1 MTEWFIIVN
10 GQQVGPLNEQQL
22 VAQGLNPESYVWHAG
37 MAQWTHAADVP
48 ELANYFNCNTQQNP
62 QQGIPPFSS
71 TANQGNYNSNGYQNF
86 GYNRNQC
93 QQPYNSGYNDKS
105 KVAAGVLA
113 MLLGALGIQYF
124 YLGKIG
130 AGFITILLTVV
141 TCGLWEVITFVQ
153 GILMLTMS
161 DQEFYCKYV
170 NTTKTFP
177 LF

>member
-10 GQQVGPLNEQQL
+10 GKQVGPLNEQQL
-22 VAQGLNPESYVWHAG
+22 VAKGLNPESYVWHAG
-37 MAQWTHAADVP
+37 MSQWAHAAEVP
-48 ELANYFNCNTQQNP
+48 ELANYFECNTQQNL
-62 QQGIPPFSS
+62 QQGVPPFCG
-71 TANQGNYNSNGYQNF
+71 AEQGNCNPNDYRNPGYNGY
-86 GYNRNQC
+86 NQYR
-93 QQPYNSGYNDKS
+93 QPYNPAYNDKS

-161 DQEFYCKYV
+161 DEEFYYKYV
-170 NTTKTFP
+170 NTAKTFP